1 MGTSCLPRHDLPK
14 EKDMLTVDNL
24 YAGYG
29 ASEVLHGASLTVKQ
43 GAVVALIGPNGAGK
57 TTTMRTVSGLLKP
70 TSGEVRIDG
79 RPVQGMD
86 ASRIARLGLAH
97 APEGR
102 KVFGPLSVE
111 DNLLL
116 GAYSR
121 LPKFFGFRGKAT
133 HDLDRVFELFPR
145 LRERRL
151 QSAGTLSGG
160 EQQMLAIGRAL
171 MANPKVILMD
181 EPSMGLAPVIVEE
194 VFATIRRL
202 KEAGIT
208 LLLVEQMAKRALEVA
223 DYAYVMERG
232 RIVVEGNP
240 AELQKDERVLS
251 AYLGHVA
258 A

>member
-1 MGTSCLPRHDLPK
+1 
-14 EKDMLTVDNL
+14 MLTVDNL

-29 ASEVLHGASLTVKQ
+29 ASEVLLGTSLAVKQ
-43 GAVVALIGPNGAGK
+43 GTVVALIGPNGAGK
-57 TTTMRTVSGLLKP
+57 TTTMRTISGLLKP
-70 TSGEVRIDG
+70 TRGEVRIDG
-79 RPVQGMD
+79 RKVEGMD

-116 GAYSR
+116 GAYSS
-121 LPKFFGFRGKAT
+121 LPKFFGFRGKAA
-133 HDLDRVFELFPR
+133 HDLDRIYELFPR

-171 MANPKVILMD
+171 MANPKVMLMD

-232 RIVVEGNP
+232 RIVVEGKP

-251 AYLGHVA
+251 AYLGDVA
-258 A
+258 AAG